1 MPMVNAYDNNEYG
14 FSITPPSMW
23 SLIEDTGVPTVV
35 VGFGKTESTASINVA
50 VVEISAT
57 LSEVSES
64 IKDYLSD
71 YFDDFSLVYET
82 RRFIGGLEC
91 YEIEYTCTQLG
102 FKLKNRQVVFMENE
116 KEFVITYQALESEYS
131 DYLSDAEN
139 SISSFRVIADSSNIS
154 SDKTMLI
161 IGVIVASVILLTLPL
176 AIFFLRKKQ
185 KPESPIESIDS
196 TYDVPTIKFDT
207 IEVRH
212 AKSCRHCGTEI
223 NRDAVFCEKCGKEV
237 SE

>member
-1 MPMVNAYDNNEYG
+1 VIHAYDNNEYG

-23 SLIEDTGVPTVV
+23 SLIEDTGIPTVV
-35 VGFGKTESTASINVA
+35 VGFGKTDSTASINVA
-50 VVEISAT
+50 VVEIAAT

-102 FKLKNRQVVFMENE
+102 FKLKNRQVVFMENQ

-131 DYLSDAEN
+131 DYLSDAEK
-139 SISSFRVIADSSNIS
+139 SIASFQVFSDSSDNS
-154 SDKTMLI
+154 VDSTMLI
-161 IGVIVASVILLTLPL
+161 IGVIVAVVVLVILF
-176 AIFFLRKKQ
+176 AIVFVKKRQ
-185 KPESPIESIDS
+185 KPISSIDS
-196 TYDVPTIKFDT
+196 ADSTNEIPQVKIDE
-207 IEVRH
+207 IEVRT
-212 AKSCRHCGTEI
+212 APKFCRYCGTA
-223 NRDAVFCEKCGKEV
+223 NNTDAVFCEKCGKQIT
-237 SE
+237 